1 VAYCLGLGL
10 PFVLAAVAAER
21 FAPVQRWLMR
31 HRRGVQ
37 IFGGALLIVIG
48 VLLVTGLWQSLN
60 TWLQTELV
68 GGFEVWL

>member
-1 VAYCLGLGL
+1 
-10 PFVLAAVAAER
+10 
-21 FAPVQRWLMR
+21 MR